1 MRRIFLL
8 ALVISVLA
16 HLLLLATPDFLPSAA
31 EHPETM
37 IQARLQPLPLPKP
50 VVKPK
55 PVPAPVIKTIRKP
68 RPKPKLRTQPAPPKP
83 VPIPEPPTPPMPGT
97 NATPASTQAVPT
109 APAEPPTDTAAASE
123 PAPLPSALLN
133 ALPGKI
139 DINYTLYWGANGF
152 KVGRAAYIWQ
162 VQGDHYVLT
171 SITEGTGLIG
181 LIQPGRLVQISEGHI
196 TPQGLAPDNFWIQRG
211 KTTPG
216 KTSVAHFNYQQH
228 TVTLGKINHT
238 STVPLLPGAQD
249 ILSVTF
255 QLAMLAPFQDEQ
267 LLHVTSSKDLTPYT
281 VQVVGDEMLDT
292 SVGQLRTLHVVR
304 NQEAG
309 EDAIDVWLAQDYNYL
324 PAKIQI
330 NHGKF
335 GIVEQVINGIKVE
348 H

>member
-16 HLLLLATPDFLPSAA
+16 HLLLLATPDFLPPAT
-31 EHPETM
+31 ENPETM

-50 VVKPK
+50 VAKPK
-55 PVPAPVIKTIRKP
+55 PVPVIKTIHKP
-68 RPKPKLRTQPAPPKP
+68 RPKPKPHTQPAPPKP
-83 VPIPEPPTPPMPGT
+83 TPTPTPEPPTPSAPET
-97 NATPASTQAVPT
+97 NATSASTQTAPA
-109 APAEPPTDTAAASE
+109 APAEPPIDTAAASE
-123 PAPLPSALLN
+123 PAPPSSPPLN

-139 DINYTLYWGANGF
+139 DINYTLYWGTNGF

-162 VQGDHYVLT
+162 VQGNHYVLT

-181 LIQPGRLVQISEGHI
+181 IIQPGRLVQISEGRI

-211 KTTPG
+211 KTTPD
-216 KTSVAHFNYQQH
+216 KTSVAHFNYQRH

-238 STVPLLPGAQD
+238 STVSLLPGAQD

-255 QLAMLAPFQDEQ
+255 QLAMLAPFQDKQ
-267 LLHVTSSKDLTPYT
+267 LLYVTSSKDLTPYT
-281 VQVVGDEMLDT
+281 VQVVGGEMLDT
-292 SVGQLRTLHVVR
+292 ALGQLRTLHVVR

-324 PAKIQI
+324 PVKIQI
-330 NHGKF
+330 NHGKY
-335 GIVEQVINGIKVE
+335 GIVEQVINDIKVE

>member
-16 HLLLLATPDFLPSAA
+16 HLLLLATPDFLPPAA
-31 EHPETM
+31 EKPEVM

-50 VVKPK
+50 VAKPK
-55 PVPAPVIKTIRKP
+55 PVPVIKTIRKP
-68 RPKPKLRTQPAPPKP
+68 HPKPKPHTPSAPPKP
-83 VPIPEPPTPPMPGT
+83 TPIPEPPTPATPET
-97 NATPASTQAVPT
+97 NITPASTKAAPV
-109 APAEPPTDTAAASE
+109 APAEPPADTAAASE
-123 PAPLPSALLN
+123 PAPPPSARLN

-139 DINYTLYWGANGF
+139 DINYTLYWGTNGF

-181 LIQPGRLVQISEGHI
+181 IIQPGRLVQISEGHI

-211 KTTPG
+211 KTTPD

-281 VQVVGDEMLDT
+281 VQVVGDEILDT
-292 SVGQLRTLHVVR
+292 AVGQLRTLHVVR

-309 EDAIDVWLAQDYNYL
+309 EDAIEVWLAKDYNYL
-324 PAKIQI
+324 PVKIQI

-335 GIVEQVINGIKVE
+335 GIVEQVINDIKVE